1 VAEKIKTMMR
11 NVWSFIKNYKFSLA
25 VVAVIL
31 FLSFFK
37 PPHTELDE
45 ITNFDKFVHF
55 SMYFGFSAVIWLE
68 YLRCHREDPRRWVIH
83 NTGFSVNRLRL
94 LLGAMVFPI
103 ALSGAIELA
112 QEYLTTYRGGEWWD
126 FASNSTGVVADSL
139 CGYLFLKRRRRSGR
153 GE

>member
-1 VAEKIKTMMR
+1 MQDI
-11 NVWSFIKNYKFSLA
+11 WLFIRKYKFSLL

-55 SMYFGFSAVIWLE
+55 SMYFCFGAIIWFE
-68 YLRCHREDPRRWVIH
+68 YLRAHRSDKTASLFRNTRFALSWRRLV
-83 NTGFSVNRLRL
+83 V
-94 LLGAMVFPI
+94 GAIVLPI
-103 ALSGAIELA
+103 ALSGVIELA

-126 FASNSTGVVADSL
+126 FASNSSGILGAAL
-139 CGYLFLKRRRRSGR
+139 CGYLFLKGRRRRG
-153 GE
+153 